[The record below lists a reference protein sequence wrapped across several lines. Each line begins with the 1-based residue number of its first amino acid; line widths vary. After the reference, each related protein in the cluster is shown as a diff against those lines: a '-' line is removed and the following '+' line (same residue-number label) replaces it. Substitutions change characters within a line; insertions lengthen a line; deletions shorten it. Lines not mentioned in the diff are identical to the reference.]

1 MKTTTKI
8 AILDLTHG
16 GIIIAKKYMELGYS
30 VIGVDVYNTI
40 KDQSAIGIPISKVPL
55 YVKEY
60 DLIVAPVHLD
70 PDYPSLKLA
79 KDLNIPVITHHSAV
93 KDILKNYLGT
103 SKIKTIE
110 ITGVKAKTST
120 AILLAEI
127 LSKKEKVLL
136 HTTNG
141 LQYWNNGNPILIKKG
156 LSITPASILQ
166 VADIIKRLNFC
177 LNPDVLISEVS
188 LGGTGF
194 ADIGVITTLI
204 PDYKIANHK
213 KNASDAKMQMINNA
227 KEGSTVIVN
236 ALDKQLIK
244 LQTNQS
250 LKIITFG
257 DNGEV
262 QYKEFNGNINLSYW
276 NGEINFTPN
285 ANYEINSY
293 KTAILCA
300 VTIALTLGID
310 SHIIQSVLTGFT
322 GVQGRM
328 KQTLWNGRIL
338 IDNSNSGMNVDS
350 AKNALNYA
358 LNYISRDLN
367 LQPKIVMVF
376 GEEAYNV
383 CEGIN
388 LEQAKQFI
396 EQCTIELILVGDRV
410 HAINRQIFKSCAK
423 SLEEGLDIA
432 LNLTNEGDIIISC
445 VKCFR

>member
-40 KDQSAIGIPISKVPL
+40 KDQSAIGIPISKVPVD
-55 YVKEY
+55 VKDY

-70 PDYPSLKLA
+70 TDYPSLKLA
-79 KDLNIPVITHHSAV
+79 TVNNIPVITHHSAV

-136 HTTNG
+136 HTTHG
-141 LQYWNNGNPILIKKG
+141 LQYWNNGNPKLIKKG

-166 VADIIKRLNFC
+166 VVDIMKHYN
-177 LNPDVLISEVS
+177 LNPDFLISEVS

-194 ADIGVITTLI
+194 ADIGVITTLS

-213 KNASDAKMQMINNA
+213 KNASEAKMQIIKNA

-236 ALDKQLIK
+236 ASDKINLK
-244 LQTNQS
+244 NNN

-262 QYKEFNGNINLSYW
+262 QYKEFKGNIKLSYW

-285 ANYEINSY
+285 PNYEITSY

-300 VTIALTLGID
+300 VTVALSLGID

-350 AKNALNYA
+350 AKNALDYA
-358 LNYISRDLN
+358 LNLTPYPLP
-367 LQPKIVMVF
+367 LTPKIVMVF

-388 LEQAKQFI
+388 LEKAKQFI
-396 EQCTIELILVGDRV
+396 EQSPIELILVGDRV
-410 HAINRQIFKSCAK
+410 HAINRTRQRFKSCAK

-432 LNLTNEGDIIISC
+432 MNLTNEGDVIISC